1 MKLVERLRPVEA
13 KFLIENKKGASIGK
27 ENALDLILSYLSIK
41 GYLKL
46 NKNDFTTTGKKGN
59 LRDYEN
65 EVISIFDDQKKA
77 LENEG
82 SDYLQ
87 LSLGFYISDFNLS
100 DNMVDFGIFN
110 KSEIEKRF
118 LFVFKLRDTVYNPTE
133 KFKEIISDLSELE
146 KTIISKLESGEKIT
160 KKELGMAY
168 AFLGDRLIKDFDKAL
183 LPYKE
188 IFEKSRLS
196 SSEALDY
203 TRNYIFNLVQPDSQ
217 FDNLF

>member
-13 KFLIENKKGASIGK
+13 KFLTEFEKDNSLNS
-27 ENALDLILSYLSIK
+27 ENALDLILSYLAIK
-41 GYLKL
+41 GYLKV
-46 NKNDFTTTGKKGN
+46 NKNEFTATEKKGN

-65 EVISIFDDQKKA
+65 KIISIVYDHNKS
-77 LENEG
+77 LENKEL
-82 SDYLQ
+82 DNFE
-87 LSLGFYISDFNLS
+87 LSLGYYINDYSFN
-100 DNMVDFGIFN
+100 DDMVNFGIFN
-110 KSEIEKRF
+110 KSKIEKRF

-146 KTIISKLESGEKIT
+146 KTITFKLKSGEKIT

-168 AFLGDRLIKDFDKAL
+168 AFFGNRLIKDFDKTL

-188 IFEKSRLS
+188 IFKTSSLLS
-196 SSEALDY
+196 SEVVDY
-203 TRNYIFNLVQPDSQ
+203 TRKYMFNLMQPYNR